1 MPWYAFVVSPLLFP
15 SLFYLL
21 PFGLLTLPFS
31 PFMFLLCPPH
41 GRNLGVTDPTFNHL
55 FLIPDFPVGMGG
67 GRPRCS
73 PNITYSTKCGWKSV
87 SLPFILYLFN

>member
-1 MPWYAFVVSPLLFP
+1 MSWYVFVVSPLLFP
-15 SLFYLL
+15 SLLYLL

-55 FLIPDFPVGMGG
+55 FLIPDFSGCN
-67 GRPRCS
+67 GRKKTQVQP
-73 PNITYSTKCGWKSV
+73 K
-87 SLPFILYLFN
+87 FYLFYKVWVEKRLLALHFVSI